1 MNEPYSNP
9 DLMERDTFFDI
20 FIKEDANKPM
30 ISLIEPTFIIG
41 IAEVMTFGAKKYGIE
56 NWKQA
61 TTADIRRIKDSLL
74 RHTLAY
80 TSGELLDP
88 ETSLS
93 HSYHATCNLM
103 FLNYLLER
111 RSSES

>member
-1 MNEPYSNP
+1 MSKSYNNA
-9 DLMERDTFFDI
+9 DLMKRDFMKADTG
-20 FIKEDANKPM
+20 KPM
-30 ISLIEPTFIIG
+30 ISLIEPSFIIG
-41 IAEVMTFGAKKYGIE
+41 VAEVMTYGAVKYAID
-56 NWKQA
+56 NWKKA
-61 TTADIRRIKDSLL
+61 TPEDIRRIKDSLL

-88 ETSLS
+88 ETHLS

-111 RSSES
+111 RSYES

>member
-1 MNEPYSNP
+1 MK
-9 DLMERDTFFDI
+9 RDFM
-20 FIKEDANKPM
+20 KADADKPM
-30 ISLIEPTFIIG
+30 VSLIEPSFIIG
-41 IAEVMTFGAKKYGIE
+41 TAEVMTYGAKKYAID

-61 TTADIRRIKDSLL
+61 TPADIRRIKDSLL

-88 ETSLS
+88 ETGLS

-111 RSSES
+111 IPHES

>member
-1 MNEPYSNP
+1 MTEF
-9 DLMERDTFFDI
+9 TKHDI
-20 FIKEDANKPM
+20 GKPM
-30 ISLIEPTFIIG
+30 VSLIEPTFIIG
-41 IAEVMTFGAKKYGIE
+41 VAEVMTYGAKKYDID
-56 NWKQA
+56 NWKTA
-61 TTADIRRIKDSLL
+61 TTDDIRRIKDSLL

-88 ETSLS
+88 ETHLS

-111 RSSES
+111 RRSES